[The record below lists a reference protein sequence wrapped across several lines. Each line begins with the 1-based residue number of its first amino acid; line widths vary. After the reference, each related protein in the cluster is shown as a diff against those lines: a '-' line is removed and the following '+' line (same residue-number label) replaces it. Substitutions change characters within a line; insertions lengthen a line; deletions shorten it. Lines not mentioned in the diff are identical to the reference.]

1 MSRCRADM
9 AMVEHL
15 PVLDYLIQLTQDQ
28 SPHTAQA
35 GTAADLSLG
44 PAATAAEG
52 SERGQL
58 KVNS

>member
-1 MSRCRADM
+1 M
-9 AMVEHL
+9 
-15 PVLDYLIQLTQDQ
+15 PVLEYLTKLTQDQ
-28 SPHTAQA
+28 SPYTAQA

-52 SERGQL
+52 SEKGQL